1 MLQKLE
7 MLARNETLLLFMNLV
22 FAEIAIT
29 AVIASVVQLPSAELI
44 LATNMTEVLLIFEG

>member
-1 MLQKLE
+1 MLEKLE
-7 MLARNETLLLFMNLV
+7 NLARNETLLLFMNLV

-29 AVIASVVQLPSAELI
+29 AVIASVVPLPSADLV